1 VVTAYIGLGANIGEP
16 LPRLREA
23 MEALARLPDTRLIVC
38 SSFYRSAPI
47 GITQQPDFVNA
58 VCTLDTGL
66 SAAALLQHL
75 LEIESEHGRMRGSQ
89 PGGPRTMD
97 LDLLLYGTERVYGES
112 LTLPH
117 PRMHERRFV
126 LLPLSEIAPTLEIP
140 GRGRVAELLRSCGG
154 QRVERMES

>member
-1 VVTAYIGLGANIGEP
+1 VVTAYIGLGANIGAP
-16 LPRLREA
+16 LPRLRAA
-23 MEALARLPDTRLIVC
+23 MDALARLPDTRVIAC
-38 SSFYRSAPI
+38 SSFYRSAPV

-58 VCTLDTGL
+58 VCMLDTAL
-66 SAAALLQHL
+66 PAPALLQGL
-75 LEIESEHGRMRGSQ
+75 LDIEREHGRVRGSQ

-97 LDLLLYGTERVYGES
+97 LDLLLYGTEQMHGES

-140 GRGRVAELLRSCGG
+140 GRGPVAALLRSCDG